1 MTLQFEGDSVD
12 AATMDV
18 RQLAPAL
25 IAAAD
30 AMREAHQVL
39 RVPGPPPQVDVRALR
54 PGSFIVDLLVAEPS
68 ILQRAMELLNSSE
81 VTAGVNLSGMIGSVV
96 WSIGLIKRLAN
107 RKIARTEPIRP
118 GLIRLILEDGTVIET
133 PPEALQLVLDASYR
147 RSIRGL
153 VEPVASRRGIRSLV
167 MSADAQSE
175 TVAGADLR
183 AFEVPQTVEE
193 ELVDTIS
200 EVVLRPVS
208 LSFTEGNKW
217 RFHDGESTFFAT
229 IDDPR
234 FAEAV
239 ELGMEQ
245 FAKND
250 MLRVRLRIR
259 QTKVDGGLRT
269 ERSIVEVLQHLPGA
283 TQLDLFTDPNRPN
296 GSSEIKGRASEI
308 DPAES

>member
-1 MTLQFEGDSVD
+1 MTLQFEGEAVD

-30 AMREAHQVL
+30 AMCEAHQLL
-39 RVPGPPPQVDVRALR
+39 RVPGPPPQVDVRAPR
-54 PGSFIVDLLVAEPS
+54 PGSFIIDLLVAEPS
-68 ILQRAMELLNSSE
+68 ILQRAIELLNSPG
-81 VTAGVNLSGMIGSVV
+81 VTAGLSLTGLVGAVV
-96 WSIGLIKRLAN
+96 SSFELVKRLAN

-118 GLIRLILEDGTVIET
+118 GLIRLILKDGTVIET
-133 PPEALQLVLDASYR
+133 PPDALKLVLDASYR
-147 RSIRGL
+147 RSIRSV
-153 VEPVASRRGIRSLV
+153 VEPLASGRGITSLTA
-167 MSADAQSE
+167 SAAGQSQ
-175 TVAGADLR
+175 TVTGSDLR

-193 ELVDTIS
+193 ELVDTIT

-217 RFHDGESTFFAT
+217 RFHDGESTFYAT
-229 IDDPR
+229 IDDQR

-239 ELGMEQ
+239 ELGTER

-250 MLRVRLRIR
+250 MLRVRLRLR

-269 ERSIVEVLQHLPGA
+269 ERSIVEVLQHVPGS
-283 TQLDLFTDPNRPN
+283 TQLDLFADPNVANQFPPPS
-296 GSSEIKGRASEI
+296 GSADTSDSTGS
-308 DPAES
+308 